1 LQNLIIQYEER
12 MSKLQITISLRDEE
26 INKFQIMIDNYEER
40 ILNIRNEYEFKLV
53 EKETIIS
60 NYLKEINEFRTVINT
75 NTNNTNSVKFFY

>member
-1 LQNLIIQYEER
+1 MQNLIIQYEER

>member
-1 LQNLIIQYEER
+1 